1 MKKIMTGFVLVIMIF
16 LVTVQFSFAGLNEN
30 YLLLDV
36 ETSTGPGTEK
46 IVKQAYRLW
55 GCEVII
61 TGAPTVVTVRVEGNQ
76 GADIYDPGGMA
87 ELTMSAAQLAAGIA
101 TFEIAFTRVVKI
113 RGNLIT
119 LTGGTT
125 PTVSLNCVGGD

>member
-1 MKKIMTGFVLVIMIF
+1 MKRMICGILFAVI
-16 LVTVQFSFAGLNEN
+16 LSAQVAVAGLNEN
-30 YLLLDV
+30 FLLLDEV
-36 ETSTGPGTEK
+36 TSTGPVGTGK

-55 GCEVII
+55 GCEVLI
-61 TGAPTVVTVRVEGNQ
+61 TGAPTAVTVRVEGNQ
-76 GADIYDPGGMA
+76 GADVYDPGGMA

-101 TFEIAFTRVVKI
+101 TFEIAFHRVVKI

-119 LTGGTT
+119 LTGGTD